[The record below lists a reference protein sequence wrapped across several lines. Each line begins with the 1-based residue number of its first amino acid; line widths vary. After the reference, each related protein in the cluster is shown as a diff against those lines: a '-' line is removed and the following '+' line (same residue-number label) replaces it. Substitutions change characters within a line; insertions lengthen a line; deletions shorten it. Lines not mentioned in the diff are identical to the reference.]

1 MFCPSI
7 TQFHTKTNCNYYA
20 LPIGQKQVLD
30 KAAKFMRAHLAQI
43 VEDFSPTMSRELCMQ
58 LVEETLELD
67 EWIHSIASQ
76 STSRLAAN
84 AMNAKKSAAAVAASV
99 LASPTVTGSKA
110 PLTIC
115 PVLFDAKE
123 MFHQWLLSEHRFFY
137 FELRG
142 KCREVRKVFSFDFG
156 DTSVNSRLSDPA
168 GSGCG
173 LMYDATSGSKSGL
186 FAHRNGGLLRCY
198 KGVYE
203 CMNLFF
209 IGSERYKFLPPQAQ
223 RAFSVC
229 VLEPLLCTALGL
241 LLYKTRSNAVLFQI
255 SMGTYKPAP
264 ASHAASHPSEHHR
277 VPPEELQEYYDSAHY
292 FQTCLE
298 ASARRNLVSHSAQQF
313 RNSLWSE
320 LQTWMPQVLI
330 SEQDLRNGFSPVDL
344 IDKAWKLSDEFGSAD
359 HQYAYRNSSSTSAAA
374 VSGKKSASFLRSGAN
389 LRDSSGKLHKPFSGG
404 INEVGEI
411 GECVDVARGL
421 AITLCNVLKEQL
433 ANCK

>member
-1 MFCPSI
+1 
-7 TQFHTKTNCNYYA
+7 
-20 LPIGQKQVLD
+20 
-30 KAAKFMRAHLAQI
+30 MRAHLAQI
-43 VEDFSPTMSRELCMQ
+43 VEDFSPMSRELCMQ

-67 EWIHSIASQ
+67 EWIYSIAKEP
-76 STSRLAAN
+76 STGTAASSRQAPHPAV
-84 AMNAKKSAAAVAASV
+84 KSSAADSTDVSV
-99 LASPTVTGSKA
+99 KTT

-123 MFHQWLLSEHRFFY
+123 MFHQWLLAEHRFFY

-156 DTSVNSRLSDPA
+156 DAGKDRFLDPTDEENYA
-168 GSGCG
+168 VYGSEDVKGAPYTHKEG
-173 LMYDATSGSKSGL
+173 QGQ
-186 FAHRNGGLLRCY
+186 LRCY

-209 IGSERYKFLPPQAQ
+209 IGCERYKYLPPQAQ

-255 SMGTYKPAP
+255 SMGTYKPAVVSIKTQQSTQQNGGNNSRP
-264 ASHAASHPSEHHR
+264 AAKMVIKPT
-277 VPPEELQEYYDSAHY
+277 PPELQEYYDSAHY
-292 FQTCLE
+292 FQSCLG
-298 ASARRNLVSHSAQQF
+298 ASARRNLVSHTALQF
-313 RNSLWSE
+313 RTSLWSE
-320 LQTWMPQVLI
+320 LQSWMPQVLI
-330 SEQDLRNGFSPVDL
+330 SEQELKNGFSPVDL
-344 IDKAWKLSDEFGSAD
+344 IDKVWKLSEDFATD
-359 HQYAYRNSSSTSAAA
+359 HQYAYRYPAAQL
-374 VSGKKSASFLRSGAN
+374 SQKSASFLRGAGGSGAN
-389 LRDSSGKLHKPFSGG
+389 SRETSAKHKTNTGG
-404 INEVGEI
+404 ASANAAAGEAGEI